1 MSNYLSGSPFGQVA
15 GSLLSQKNR
24 RNRKQRNQAL
34 ILAALFEAFG
44 VRQKQQFETKK
55 ENINELNDQY
65 GDIIEI
71 NKANY
76 NDPSAVKERNLYKQW
91 LNEDTKN
98 SAINAKAIDYFNSMP
113 ALTEQFGPNAYAAVQ
128 QLSLTTN
135 DAKIQAKFAEDMAL
149 AKEYAKQYFT
159 NIETDET
166 GQYRVIKTPNIVEFN
181 ADVKRAYKAALN
193 EVKNDPTKKGVIR
206 EFFVKT
212 FGRDKEGNPRFG
224 MIHQDNLTNERERL
238 EKEAGITRTETDFGY
253 NLSLGI
259 YTDDIL
265 DNTINSADSEEGEER
280 TWLTWSSTDKAAGTS
295 DDNTTANVKGAFGKY
310 PIPIKGD
317 ASPIGSHVTE
327 LNYFLNTGVKE
338 KDEAERAKTHL
349 TANKN
354 DGKYMMEVDGEET
367 NIYDYYKNLPSG
379 DAKLVFM
386 DDILTRSRK
395 LQQAYESGGGTEV
408 KSPAHFVDL
417 ALLDY
422 IENKHVGIRD
432 KEAVLNIDLNE
443 IVNVNFNGKALEAPI
458 GELIN
463 KISTFDSQEDA
474 RAYIDAFDGLSETHQ
489 NYFEVT
495 YDDFYAPSSDNKVI
509 KFGPFVF
516 PQENIVKGI
525 GDIVSQTVG
534 RESTMQKNADIKLL
548 VKYMEGAKVNPVRLK
563 AVLERH
569 NLDEDKNIVKQFLTE
584 EGVEFNSGSGLP
596 F

>member
-91 LNEDTKN
+91 LNEDTRN

-113 ALTEQFGPNAYAAVQ
+113 ALAEQFGPNAYAAVQ

-135 DAKIQAKFAEDMAL
+135 DANIQGKFAEDMAL

-166 GQYRVIKTPNIVEFN
+166 GQYKVIKTPNIVEFN
-181 ADVKRAYKAALN
+181 SDVKRAYKAALN
-193 EVKNDPTKKGVIR
+193 EVKNDPTKKGVLR
-206 EFFVKT
+206 ELFVKT

-295 DDNTTANVKGAFGKY
+295 DDNTTTNVNDAFAKY

-317 ASPIGSHVTE
+317 ASPIDSHVTE
-327 LNYFLNTGVKE
+327 LNYFLHTGGKE

-367 NIYDYYKNLPSG
+367 NIYDYYINLPSG
-379 DAKLVFM
+379 DAKLIFM

-408 KSPAHFVDL
+408 KSPAYFVDA

-422 IENKHVGIRD
+422 IENNHVGVRA
-432 KEAVLNIDLNE
+432 ENVVLDIDLQEMISVTFNGEPLEIKIGE
-443 IVNVNFNGKALEAPI
+443 IVGRVADKKHPKYFHN
-458 GELIN
+458 
-463 KISTFDSQEDA
+463 SEDA
-474 RAYIDAFDGLSETHQ
+474 RAYIDAFEGLNPRHQ
-489 NYFEVT
+489 EFLEKSFTDVH
-495 YDDFYAPSSDNKVI
+495 APNEPITRDI
-509 KFGPFVF
+509 FG
-516 PQENIVKGI
+516 KI
-525 GDIVSQTVG
+525 GDIISETVG
-534 RESTMQKNADIKLL
+534 YKSSFQKNADMKLL
-548 VKYMEGAKVNPVRLK
+548 VEYMEGEFINPVRLK

-569 NLDEDKNIVKQFLTE
+569 NLDEDKNTVKQFLTA
-584 EGVEFNSGSGLP
+584 EGVEFDSGSGFPL

>member
-76 NDPSAVKERNLYKQW
+76 NDPSAVKERKLYKQW
-91 LNEDTKN
+91 LNEDSRN
-98 SAINAKAIDYFNSMP
+98 SAINAKAIDYYNSIP
-113 ALTEQFGPNAYAAVQ
+113 SISEQFGPNAYATVQ

-135 DAKIQAKFAEDMAL
+135 NFEFKTKFAEDMAL
-149 AKEYAKQYFT
+149 SKEYAKQYFT

-166 GQYRVIKTPNIVEFN
+166 GQYKVIKTPNIVEFN

-193 EVKNDPTKKGVIR
+193 EVKNDPTKKGVLR
-206 EFFVKT
+206 ELFVKT

-295 DDNTTANVKGAFGKY
+295 DDNTTTNVNDAFAKY

-317 ASPIGSHVTE
+317 ASPIDSHVTE
-327 LNYFLNTGVKE
+327 LNYFLHTGGKE

-367 NIYDYYKNLPSG
+367 NIYDYYINLPSG
-379 DAKLVFM
+379 DAKLIFM

-408 KSPAHFVDL
+408 KSPAYFVDA

-422 IENKHVGIRD
+422 IENNHVGVRA
-432 KEAVLNIDLNE
+432 ENVVLDIDLQEMISVTFNGEPLEIKIGE
-443 IVNVNFNGKALEAPI
+443 IVGRVADKKHPKYFHN
-458 GELIN
+458 
-463 KISTFDSQEDA
+463 SEDA
-474 RAYIDAFDGLSETHQ
+474 RAYIDAFEGLNPRHQ
-489 NYFEVT
+489 EFLEKSFTDVH
-495 YDDFYAPSSDNKVI
+495 APNEPITRDI
-509 KFGPFVF
+509 FG
-516 PQENIVKGI
+516 KI
-525 GDIVSQTVG
+525 GDIISETVG
-534 RESTMQKNADIKLL
+534 YKSSFQKNADMKLL
-548 VKYMEGAKVNPVRLK
+548 VEYMEGEFINPVRLK

-569 NLDEDKNIVKQFLTE
+569 NLDEDKNTVKQFLTA
-584 EGVEFNSGSGLP
+584 EGVEFDSGSGFPL

>member
-91 LNEDTKN
+91 LNEDTRN

-113 ALTEQFGPNAYAAVQ
+113 ALAEQFGPNAYAAVQ

-135 DAKIQAKFAEDMAL
+135 DANIQGKFAEDMAL

-166 GQYRVIKTPNIVEFN
+166 GQYKVIKTPNIVEFN

-193 EVKNDPTKKGVIR
+193 EVKNDPTKKGVLR
-206 EFFVKT
+206 ELFVKT

-295 DDNTTANVKGAFGKY
+295 DDNTTTNVNDAFAKY

-317 ASPIGSHVTE
+317 ASPIDSHVTE
-327 LNYFLNTGVKE
+327 LNYFLHTGGKE

-367 NIYDYYKNLPSG
+367 NIYDYYINLPSG
-379 DAKLVFM
+379 DAKLIFM

-408 KSPAHFVDL
+408 KSPAYFVDA

-422 IENKHVGIRD
+422 IENNHVGVRA
-432 KEAVLNIDLNE
+432 ENVVLDIDLQEMISVTFNGEPLEIKIGE
-443 IVNVNFNGKALEAPI
+443 IVGRVADKKHPKYFHN
-458 GELIN
+458 
-463 KISTFDSQEDA
+463 SEDA
-474 RAYIDAFDGLSETHQ
+474 RAYIDAFEGLNPRHQ
-489 NYFEVT
+489 EFLEKSFTDVH
-495 YDDFYAPSSDNKVI
+495 APNEPITRDI
-509 KFGPFVF
+509 FG
-516 PQENIVKGI
+516 KI
-525 GDIVSQTVG
+525 GDIISETVG
-534 RESTMQKNADIKLL
+534 YKSSFQKNADMKLL
-548 VKYMEGAKVNPVRLK
+548 VEYMEGEFINPVRLK

-569 NLDEDKNIVKQFLTE
+569 NLDEDKNTVKQFLTA
-584 EGVEFNSGSGLP
+584 EGVEFDSGSGFPL

>member
-44 VRQKQQFETKK
+44 LRQKQQFETKK

-91 LNEDTKN
+91 LNEDTRN

-113 ALTEQFGPNAYAAVQ
+113 ALAEQFGPNAYAAVQ

-135 DAKIQAKFAEDMAL
+135 DANIQGKFAEDMAL

-193 EVKNDPTKKGVIR
+193 EVKNDPTKKGVLR
-206 EFFVKT
+206 ELFVKT

-295 DDNTTANVKGAFGKY
+295 DDNTTTNVNDAFAKY

-317 ASPIGSHVTE
+317 ASPIDSHVTE
-327 LNYFLNTGVKE
+327 LNYFLHTGGKE

-367 NIYDYYKNLPSG
+367 NIYDYYINLPSG
-379 DAKLVFM
+379 DAKLIFM

-422 IENKHVGIRD
+422 IENNHVGVRNKD
-432 KEAVLNIDLNE
+432 AVLLNIDLNE

-458 GELIN
+458 GELVN

-495 YDDFYAPSSDNKVI
+495 YDDFYAPEEPITRDI
-509 KFGPFVF
+509 FG
-516 PQENIVKGI
+516 KI
-525 GDIVSQTVG
+525 GDIISETVG
-534 RESTMQKNADIKLL
+534 SKSSFQRNADMKLL
-548 VKYMEGAKVNPVRLK
+548 VEYMEGEFINPVRLK

-569 NLDEDKNIVKQFLTE
+569 NLDEDKNTVKQFLKA
-584 EGVEFNSGSGLP
+584 EGVEFDSGSGFPL

>member
-76 NDPSAVKERNLYKQW
+76 TDPSAVKERNLYKQW

-98 SAINAKAIDYFNSMP
+98 SAINAKAIEYFNSMP
-113 ALTEQFGPNAYAAVQ
+113 ALAEQFGPNAYAAVQ

-135 DAKIQAKFAEDMAL
+135 DANIQGKFAEDMAL

-166 GQYRVIKTPNIVEFN
+166 GQYKVIKTPNIVEFN
-181 ADVKRAYKAALN
+181 SDVKRAYKSALN
-193 EVKNDPTKKGVIR
+193 EVKNDPTKKGVLR
-206 EFFVKT
+206 ELFVKT

-295 DDNTTANVKGAFGKY
+295 GDNTTATVNGAFGKY
-310 PIPIKGD
+310 TIPIKGD

-327 LNYFLNTGVKE
+327 LNLFLSGSYE
-338 KDEAERAKTHL
+338 EQEQSFL
-349 TANKN
+349 TTNKN
-354 DGKYMMEVDGEET
+354 DGKYMIEIDGKET
-367 NIYDYYKNLPSG
+367 NIYNYYDKLPSG
-379 DAKLVFM
+379 DAKLIFM

-395 LQQAYESGGGTEV
+395 LQQKYESEGGTEV
-408 KSPAHFVDL
+408 KSAAYFVDS

-422 IENKHVGIRD
+422 IENNHVGVRAENVVSD
-432 KEAVLNIDLNE
+432 IDLQEMISVTFNGEPLETKIGE
-443 IVNVNFNGKALEAPI
+443 IVGRVADKKHPKYFHN
-458 GELIN
+458 
-463 KISTFDSQEDA
+463 SEDA
-474 RAYIDAFDGLSETHQ
+474 RAYIDAFEGLNPRHQEFLEKSFTDVHAPDEQISKNIFKGIENLISET
-489 NYFEVT
+489 
-495 YDDFYAPSSDNKVI
+495 
-509 KFGPFVF
+509 
-516 PQENIVKGI
+516 
-525 GDIVSQTVG
+525 VG
-534 RESTMQKNADIKLL
+534 SESTMQRNADIELL
-548 VKYMEGAKVNPVRLK
+548 TKYSNGVKIYNTARLNS
-563 AVLERH
+563 VLEKY
-569 NLDEDKNIVKQFLTE
+569 NLDKNKNTVKQFLE
-584 EGVEFNSGSGLP
+584 NQ
-596 F
+596 